1 MSTEH
6 LTQLWIQI
14 IKHLALSNDSKKIF
28 SFLNKCG
35 IVEINDDTKKIVVG
49 VGNEFVLMQV
59 KKFFLEGLN
68 EAVKSCY
75 NDQYTVEIQI
85 NPTGFVPVELKGSL
99 ELQVSKAK
107 VSIE

>member
-1 MSTEH
+1 MSIEH

-14 IKHLALSNDSKKIF
+14 IKHLALSHDSKKIF

-35 IVEINDDTKKIVVG
+35 IVTIDEGAKKIVVG
-49 VGNEFVLMQV
+49 VGNEFVLMQI

-75 NDQYTVEIQI
+75 NDQYIVEIQI
-85 NPTGFVPVELKGSL
+85 NPTGFVPIELKGSL

-107 VSIE
+107 AAAG